1 MIRSR
6 RWISLTCAIRRGMTV
21 SSQIHPAI
29 VLPLFSG
36 DRRQSTMEQ
45 GVAKGRPTP
54 QIPGV
59 KNVAPA
65 RRVRRPDLSDAQLP
79 QVLVQLPVCDEGRLA
94 VRVAA
99 AAAQLDWPQG
109 K

>member
-1 MIRSR
+1 
-6 RWISLTCAIRRGMTV
+6 MTV

-59 KNVAPA
+59 KNDAPA
-65 RRVRRPDLSDAQLP
+65 FQQRSART
-79 QVLVQLPVCDEGRLA
+79 
-94 VRVAA
+94 AA
-99 AAAQLDWPQG
+99 APS
-109 K
+109 

>member
-1 MIRSR
+1 
-6 RWISLTCAIRRGMTV
+6 MTV

-36 DRRQSTMEQ
+36 DRRQSVTKQ

-59 KNVAPA
+59 KNDPSAFQQRSA
-65 RRVRRPDLSDAQLP
+65 RT
-79 QVLVQLPVCDEGRLA
+79 
-94 VRVAA
+94 AA
-99 AAAQLDWPQG
+99 APS
-109 K
+109 